1 MNLIDSSGWL
11 EYFADGPNASFFA
24 APIKKARQLIV
35 PSVCIYEVFK
45 RIHQQRGEGIA
56 LQAISVMHEGNIVE
70 LDAELALLAAKF
82 SLELKLPMADSII
95 YAAGHANNAVIWTQ
109 DADFAGIPDVKYIAK
124 QRAKS

>member
-24 APIKKARQLIV
+24 APIKKTRELIV

-45 RIHQQRGEGIA
+45 RIHSQRGEGAA
-56 LQAISVMHEGNIVE
+56 LQAISIMHEGQTIE

-95 YAAGHANNAVIWTQ
+95 YATGYANDAVIWTQ
-109 DADFAGIPDVKYIAK
+109 DSDFASIAGVKYIVRQK
-124 QRAKS
+124 

>member
-24 APIKKARQLIV
+24 TPIKKTSQLIV

-45 RIHQQRGEGIA
+45 RIHHQRGESAA
-56 LQAISVMHEGNIVE
+56 LQAVSIMHEGQIIDM
-70 LDAELALLAAKF
+70 DAELALLAAKF

-95 YAAGHANNAVIWTQ
+95 YASGYVNNAVIWTQ
-109 DADFAGIPDVKYIAK
+109 DADFADLAGVKYKAK
-124 QRAKS
+124 ALG